1 MDPTRLVSL
10 NFLLFLS
17 LGFELSCGT
26 GEGMN
31 CPKILGQL
39 GSSVLLPL
47 TSEGL
52 SKIMNKSIHV
62 LVTRAESPG
71 NSVKKKIASIYLPE
85 GASPPYLE
93 DGCKFHLEKPSL
105 EIVESKR
112 KDEAWYFIT
121 LEENVSVQSLCVQL
135 KLYEQVSTPEIK
147 VLNWT
152 QQNGNCSLTLACVA
166 EKGDHVA
173 YSWSEEADSHPL
185 SPADGS
191 HLLALTL
198 GPQHAN
204 SVYVCTASNPVS
216 NRSQTFIPQ
225 SRCRLDPSGSKQW
238 GLYTGLFLGAIV
250 GIVLILEVVI
260 FLLRRRGKAN
270 QYRPTVEAKNL
281 TIYAQVQKSG
291 SVQKKADPLP
301 APDPCTTIYVAATE
315 PVPEPVLEPHSFT
328 VYASVTLP
336 DS

>member
-1 MDPTRLVSL
+1 MTGLTDDQGPGDPRGTPKGRGSFSSVIPDPHQDVILEGL
-10 NFLLFLS
+10 HNEGLLL
-17 LGFELSCGT
+17 LPPT

-135 KLYEQVSTPEIK
+135 KLY
-147 VLNWT
+147 
-152 QQNGNCSLTLACVA
+152 GNDGGFPRPRRPLA
-166 EKGDHVA
+166 
-173 YSWSEEADSHPL
+173 
-185 SPADGS
+185 
-191 HLLALTL
+191 
-198 GPQHAN
+198 
-204 SVYVCTASNPVS
+204 
-216 NRSQTFIPQ
+216 
-225 SRCRLDPSGSKQW
+225 
-238 GLYTGLFLGAIV
+238 
-250 GIVLILEVVI
+250 
-260 FLLRRRGKAN
+260 
-270 QYRPTVEAKNL
+270 
-281 TIYAQVQKSG
+281 
-291 SVQKKADPLP
+291 
-301 APDPCTTIYVAATE
+301 
-315 PVPEPVLEPHSFT
+315 
-328 VYASVTLP
+328 
-336 DS
+336 

>member
-216 NRSQTFIPQ
+216 NRSQTFVPQ
-225 SRCRLDPSGSKQW
+225 SRCRLDPS
-238 GLYTGLFLGAIV
+238 
-250 GIVLILEVVI
+250 
-260 FLLRRRGKAN
+260 GKAN

>member
-1 MDPTRLVSL
+1 MRDL
-10 NFLLFLS
+10 FLLPP
-17 LGFELSCGT
+17 T

-52 SKIMNKSIHV
+52 SKIMNKSIHI

-71 NSVKKKIASIYLPE
+71 NSVKKKIVSIYLPE
-85 GASPPYLE
+85 GGSPPYLK
-93 DGCKFHLEKPSL
+93 DGYKFHLENPSL
-105 EIVESKR
+105 EIVDSKK

-121 LEENVSVQSLCVQL
+121 LEGNVSVQSLCVQL

-152 QQNGNCSLTLACVA
+152 QQNGNCSLMLACMA

-173 YSWSEEADSHPL
+173 YSWSGEADSHPL
-185 SPADGS
+185 SPANGS
-191 HLLALTL
+191 HLLSLTL

-204 SVYVCTASNPVS
+204 SVYTCTVSNPIG

-238 GLYTGLFLGAIV
+238 GLYTGLLLGAVV
-250 GIVLILEVVI
+250 GIILILEVVI
-260 FLLRRRGKAN
+260 FLLRRRG
-270 QYRPTVEAKNL
+270 RCL
-281 TIYAQVQKSG
+281 TIDLSRLSV
-291 SVQKKADPLP
+291 SVQKKAGPLP
-301 APDPCTTIYVAATE
+301 AQDPCTTIYVAATE
-315 PVPEPVLEPHSFT
+315 PVPEPVLEPNSFT